1 MKAKIMNMTVRNQ
14 LSVLIERAL
23 PASVA
28 NGVTYNEKN
37 NIFLTNGYTS
47 QAGNT
52 YFQGI
57 RLSNR
62 LIISYNIGQG
72 YYHSFLNGIT
82 IYGYDGNKKR
92 LISSRSFH
100 SKIFDEAFATAQCK
114 EIVSEYIRAQIKLTG
129 SSITAKQ
136 LEDFSNALIAETIQK
151 QLN

>member
-1 MKAKIMNMTVRNQ
+1 MKAKIMNVTVRNQ
-14 LSVLIERAL
+14 LNVLIEHAL
-23 PASVA
+23 PALAA
-28 NGVTYNEKN
+28 NGVTYNENK

-72 YYHSFLNGIT
+72 YCHSFLNGIT
-82 IYGYDGNKKR
+82 IYGYDGSKKR
-92 LISSRSFH
+92 LISSRSFNCR
-100 SKIFDEAFATAQCK
+100 IFNEAFATDQCK
-114 EIVSEYIRAQIKLTG
+114 EIVSEYIKSQVKLTG
-129 SSITAKQ
+129 SSITSKQ

>member
-1 MKAKIMNMTVRNQ
+1 MNTTVRNQ
-14 LSVLIERAL
+14 FNSLIEQAL
-23 PASVA
+23 PASIA
-28 NGVTYNEKN
+28 SGVTYNEKS

-72 YYHSFLNGIT
+72 YCHSFLNGIT
-82 IYGYDGNKKR
+82 IYGYDGKEKR
-92 LISSRSFH
+92 LISSRSFNCR
-100 SKIFDEAFATAQCK
+100 IFDEAFATAQCK
-114 EIVSEYIRAQIKLTG
+114 EIVSEYIKAQIKLTG

-136 LEDFSNALIAETIQK
+136 LEDFSEALIVETTQK